1 MKELKVKLTFTEP
14 ILGTSPANPEIYR
27 EFIGS
32 KSPDAATV
40 EEEVSALGADAVAEK
55 AMTVFP
61 RMENG
66 TPFLSKAFSRIP
78 AAGSARSR
86 EPRPRRSRLTRR
98 RSTS

>member
-40 EEEVSALGADAVAEK
+40 EEEVSALGADAVAE
-55 AMTVFP
+55 
-61 RMENG
+61 
-66 TPFLSKAFSRIP
+66 
-78 AAGSARSR
+78 
-86 EPRPRRSRLTRR
+86 RP
-98 RSTS
+98 

>member
-32 KSPDAATV
+32 KSPDATTV

-55 AMTVFP
+55 A
-61 RMENG
+61 
-66 TPFLSKAFSRIP
+66 
-78 AAGSARSR
+78 
-86 EPRPRRSRLTRR
+86 
-98 RSTS
+98 